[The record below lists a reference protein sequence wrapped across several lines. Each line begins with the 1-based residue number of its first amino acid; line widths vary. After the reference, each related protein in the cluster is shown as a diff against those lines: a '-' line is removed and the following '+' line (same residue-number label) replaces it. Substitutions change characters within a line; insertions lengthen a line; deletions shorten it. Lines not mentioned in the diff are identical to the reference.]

1 MTTRA
6 PTSTLFT
13 FRMVPL
19 IAGMLA
25 QHGIDAAELVREAGL
40 PPEALRGEVTAPLIR
55 VQKLLELL
63 ATKLRAPLFGLDL
76 AERVPSGA
84 FGVVEF
90 VMRSAPSVERALA
103 VLCELSALINPLID
117 FRFTVDD
124 HEGRLNWAIPAQRDA
139 LGMHLNE
146 YTLGLL
152 VKQVGAVLGEPLPLE
167 RAWFA
172 HTRRDHVDDVA
183 ARFRCPVAFQAA
195 DCGFAIPREVLT
207 RRPRTADE
215 PLFEFLCNQARAQV
229 AQLGSADVVTQ
240 VMRVIE
246 MRMPNGDVSTAAIA
260 KAMATTVRSL
270 QRHLADAGTSFR
282 DVLAHVRMRR
292 RAELARGG
300 LSETEIAHRLGF
312 ADARSM
318 RRSLDEPST
327 EAEAEPEPE
336 PEPPDAA

>member
-13 FRMVPL
+13 FRMVPV

-25 QHGIDAAELVREAGL
+25 HHGMDAAELGREAGL
-40 PPEALRGEVTAPLIR
+40 PMEALRGEITAPLVR
-55 VQKLLELL
+55 VQRLLELL
-63 ATKLRAPLFGLDL
+63 AEKLRAPLFGLEL

-90 VMRSAPSVERALA
+90 VMRSAPTVEKALA
-103 VLCELSALINPLID
+103 TLCEVSALINPLID

-124 HEGRLNWAIPAQRDA
+124 REGRLNWAIPAQRDA

-146 YTLGLL
+146 YTVALL
-152 VKQVGAVLGEPLPLE
+152 VKQVGLVLGEPLPLV

-172 HTRRDHVDDVA
+172 HSRREAADEVA
-183 ARFRCPVAFQAA
+183 ARLRCPVAFQAA
-195 DCGFAIPREVLT
+195 DCGFAVTREVT
-207 RRPRTADE
+207 MRSPRTADA
-215 PLFEFLCNQARAQV
+215 PLFDFLCGQARAQV
-229 AQLGSADVVTQ
+229 AQLGSHDVVTQ

-246 MRMPNGDVSTAAIA
+246 MRLPNGDVSTAAIA

-318 RRSLDEPST
+318 RRSLDEPS
-327 EAEAEPEPE
+327 EDPGSPG
-336 PEPPDAA
+336 DLG